1 MLPNKLVKV
10 HYITYFVQNHRT
22 PAPALAYEELVA
34 LDYDNVF
41 SMIKARRAGFH
52 GSTDT
57 EETFANF
64 FAKLRADRIIPP
76 L

>member
-1 MLPNKLVKV
+1 VKV

-22 PAPALAYEELVA
+22 PAPALAYEEVVA

-41 SMIKARRAGFH
+41 STIKARYAGFH
-52 GSTDT
+52 GCIDT
-57 EETFANF
+57 GEMFANF
-64 FAKLRADRIIPP
+64 FAKLREDRIIPQ